1 MTTATAIAPVELT
14 SAPEVRQWMAIV
26 TYRVYDFQFDRDLDE
41 SYEFGPYPVAVG
53 PGEPYRAEAMA
64 ALNLPEGHIL
74 RRWYP
79 QADPGEFCEF

>member
-14 SAPEVRQWMAIV
+14 VAPETRLWMALI
-26 TYRVYDFQFDRDLDE
+26 TCRVYDFQFDRDLDE

-64 ALNLPEGHIL
+64 AVNLPDGHTL

-79 QADPGEFCEF
+79 QAAPGEFCEF